1 MNKSSS
7 TLKKNNNKMVF
18 SFWDKL
24 TIFCCGEL
32 AVCQL
37 VKDCRR
43 IVVACWTEMVR

>member
-1 MNKSSS
+1 
-7 TLKKNNNKMVF
+7 MVF

-37 VKDCRR
+37 VKDCRG